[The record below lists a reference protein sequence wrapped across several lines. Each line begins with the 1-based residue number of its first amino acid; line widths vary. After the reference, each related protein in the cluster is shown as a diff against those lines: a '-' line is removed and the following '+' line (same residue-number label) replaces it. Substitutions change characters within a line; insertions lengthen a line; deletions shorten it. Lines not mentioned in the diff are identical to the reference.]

1 LIGHALIAV
10 SSVGLEISKT
20 TFQFRITNICTNLI
34 SILGRA
40 IVNKGDLIET
50 LRSETGLSRS
60 KAEAV
65 VELFFDEMSKALA
78 NDDRVEIRDLCSI
91 HVKEYKGYIGRN
103 PKTGRSIQVPSKQL
117 PFFKCGKELKERV
130 DYEQAVA

>member
-10 SSVGLEISKT
+10 RSVGLEISET

-34 SILGRA
+34 SMLGRA
-40 IVNKGDLIET
+40 IVNKADLIET

-78 NDDRVEIRDLCSI
+78 KWRPGRDQGLVQHLRQGI
-91 HVKEYKGYIGRN
+91 QGLHWAK
-103 PKTGRSIQVPSKQL
+103 PKNRKIYPGAI
-117 PFFKCGKELKERV
+117 
-130 DYEQAVA
+130 